1 MKNLKIFLLMA
12 MSVFSMYAQDKIP
25 QQSKIDAI
33 FSKWNK
39 PNSPGGSVGVIK
51 DGKLIFT
58 KGYGMANLDYNIPN
72 GPETVFTIA
81 STSKQFTAASIILLS
96 QQGKLSL
103 DDKLSTFFPKFPSY
117 ANDIT
122 IQNLLNHTSGIRDYI
137 ILARLSGLGAND
149 NYTDKTV
156 GKLLMNQQELNFN
169 PGEEFVYSNSGY
181 WLLGQIVEKVSGES
195 LAVFAK
201 KNIFDPLEMKNSRFH
216 DNFVEVVKNRATGYR
231 SNGKDGF
238 YEHMTTLNMV
248 GDGGLL
254 TTINDLAKWDASFY
268 DTSLFNKDFWN
279 QMLQLGTLNNGK
291 KIPYASGLAFRNY
304 KGLKV
309 IHHSGSF
316 VGYRTQFIRFP
327 KAKFSVIVLANRTD
341 TDPSKLAYQT
351 ADLFLKDQY
360 KSNNTVKTEKPALKK
375 SNEKAVFVT
384 LSEKELKVFEGDYW
398 DNKSKSSRKLVVR
411 DGMLNYVRSNG
422 RATKMRPIAKNKF
435 QMIGPRVPVIL
446 TVNTKAKNFSI
457 KLPNAAPTK
466 FVAYQPE
473 TIYSKEDLKTY
484 AGEYYSVE
492 LDVVYSLK
500 MKKNSIVLFV
510 KGNSVGEVTPIKKN
524 LLNING
530 RQMFEFN
537 KERNEFRLSMLGR
550 VKNIKFVMK

>member
-1 MKNLKIFLLMA
+1 MT
-12 MSVFSMYAQDKIP
+12 AQENNK
-25 QQSKIDAI
+25 QQTKIDAV

-39 PNSPGGSVGVIK
+39 PNSPGGAVGVIK
-51 DGKLIFT
+51 DGKLIFA

-72 GPETVFTIA
+72 GPKTVFKIA

-103 DDKLSTFFPKFPSY
+103 DDKLSKFFPEFPSY

-122 IQNLLNHTSGIRDYI
+122 IQHLLNHTSGIRDYI
-137 ILARLSGLGAND
+137 ILSRLSGLNVND
-149 NYTDKTV
+149 YYTNKTV
-156 GKLLMNQQELNFN
+156 EKLLMNQQELNFN

-201 KNIFDPLEMKNSRFH
+201 KNIFEPLKMNNTRFH
-216 DNFVEVVKNRATGYR
+216 DNFVEIIKNRATGYR
-231 SNGKDGF
+231 SNRKGGF
-238 YEHMTTLNMV
+238 YEYMTTLNMV

-268 DTSLFNKDFWN
+268 DTSVFNKDFWN

-304 KGLKV
+304 KGLEV

-341 TDPSKLAYQT
+341 TDPSKLAYKT
-351 ADLFLKDQY
+351 ADLFLKNQY
-360 KSNNTVKTEKPALKK
+360 KSNNTMKKEKPSSKK
-375 SNEKAVFVT
+375 STEKAVFVT
-384 LSEKELKVFEGDYW
+384 LSEKELKVFEGNYW

-422 RATKMRPIAKNKF
+422 KATKIRPIAKNKF
-435 QMIGPRVPVIL
+435 QMIGTSVPVIL
-446 TVNTKAKNFSI
+446 TVNSKASNFNI
-457 KLPNAAPTK
+457 KLPNATPTF

-473 TIYSKEDLKTY
+473 TTYSKDDLKTY
-484 AGEYYSVE
+484 TGNYYSAE

-500 MKKNSIVLFV
+500 IKNSRVFLFV
-510 KGNSVGEVTPIKKN
+510 KDDSVGEVTPIKNN
-524 LLNING
+524 LLNIKG

-537 KERNEFRLSMLGR
+537 ETRNEFRLSMLGR
-550 VKNIKFVMK
+550 VKNIKFVKK